1 MSNEPTAVGLFSGC
15 GGLDLGLERAGF
27 DVVLGSDKW
36 EQATETYSHNFDSTV
51 LTEDVTELSGDELRS
66 HIDNPDDISLV
77 AGGPPCQGFSRLNNE
92 QIELDEMEKDE
103 RNTLFHD
110 FLRLATSL
118 EPDVILMENV
128 RDLINR
134 EMSDGTYVKDAIV
147 TEFANKGYDCDYRV
161 LNAEEYGTPQKRR
174 RIFFIG
180 VAPQLDIQP
189 SSLFPQKT
197 HDSGSYNTAG
207 DALDGVDDSLP
218 NMYYTNSSDET
229 IEKIRHI
236 PQGGY
241 YDDLPDRLK
250 TRDEDGNIV
259 KRYGTYLRRI
269 DPAEPSLTIN
279 TNLFI
284 HPSEDRY
291 LTLREMA
298 RLQEFPDTFEFY
310 GNKGDVLK
318 QIGNAVPVGLAE
330 QIGESIKR
338 SIGS

>member
-1 MSNEPTAVGLFSGC
+1 MTNLTAVGLFSGC
-15 GGLDLGLERAGF
+15 GGLDLGLEQAGF
-27 DVVLGSDKW
+27 DVLLGTDVW
-36 EQATETYSHNFDSTV
+36 EQATSTYEQNFDSTV
-51 LTEDVTELSGDELRS
+51 LTADVTDLSGETLRS
-66 HIDNPDDISLV
+66 YLDTDSVDLV

-92 QIELDEMEKDE
+92 QIALDAMEQDD

-118 EPDVILMENV
+118 DPNVILMENV

-134 EMSDGTYVKDAIV
+134 EMSDGTLVKDAIV
-147 TEFANKGYDCDYRV
+147 SAFEQEGYDCEYRV

-180 VAPQLDIQP
+180 VPSSSETQP
-189 SSLFPQKT
+189 SALFPQKT
-197 HDSGSYNTAG
+197 HTNSYKTAG
-207 DALDGVDDSLP
+207 EALDGVHDGLP

-229 IEKIRHI
+229 IEKMRHI

-250 TRDEDGNIV
+250 TRDDDGNIV
-259 KRYGTYLRRI
+259 KRYGTYLRRV
-269 DPAEPSLTIN
+269 DPDEPSLTIN

-284 HPSEDRY
+284 HPDEDRY

-298 RLQEFPDTFEFY
+298 RLQQFPDSFEFT

-330 QIGESIKR
+330 AIGESIADE
-338 SIGS
+338 IT